1 MENARIWWNVLRGAF
16 LALLKRTYRVPSRS
30 LYVDCTRGASA
41 HPRIPRL
48 GPVRI
53 HETAPGP
60 LLMHTQPQIQGA
72 RLYATQP
79 AAARNFLRLL
89 FFSLSCFKLAF
100 LRPLCFYVGSLLF
113 PPIQVGGVFFFSFTS
128 QPAIAQQLT
137 YRTTQQSN
145 EAARHN
151 RRVACKRQR
160 RNSRFYSAKL
170 LPCNLYTLFWRWRW
184 NKRTK

>member
-1 MENARIWWNVLRGAF
+1 MKRVAGRFSRITETHVSRAKSELVRWLHPGRIGPPPHPPAWTRAYTRNSPGSAFNAHSAANSRCKVIRNAACGRAKF
-16 LALLKRTYRVPSRS
+16 PPPPLLFS
-30 LYVDCTRGASA
+30 LLLQVGFFASA
-41 HPRIPRL
+41 L
-48 GPVRI
+48 
-53 HETAPGP
+53 
-60 LLMHTQPQIQGA
+60 
-72 RLYATQP
+72 
-79 AAARNFLRLL
+79 FLRWIVT
-89 FFSLSCFKLAF
+89 FSPNSSWWC
-100 LRPLCFYVGSLLF
+100 
-113 PPIQVGGVFFFSFTS
+113 FFFSFTS

-151 RRVACKRQR
+151 RKVACKRQR